1 MFQDIFEIPA
11 SPRTA
16 TLSRCLSPLL
26 IHSTRM
32 ASSDSYTTAPP
43 ASPLGAI
50 QPDLYVKKNGP
61 LFIGGIAGKSSSAG
75 LGRLHFRLSY
85 DFDKSDFIVHLI
97 EAPCDQGGFTDPYVR
112 VSLLPEVDARKR
124 QTSIHRNNPNPL
136 FDQMFK
142 FPVSHEEL
150 QFKTLVLQV
159 FDYDR
164 FSRNDI
170 IGEVTMNLSDVD
182 IANSIEIWGEIA
194 RTKKPKEDIQEVLI
208 SLSYLPSAEHPFVKV
223 YLQVNGKRVKRRKLH
238 QRREVVIQY

>member
-1 MFQDIFEIPA
+1 GSSPAIRTFAPDGGRQHPEAGHASSYPLGGGGACATGTGGNSRSPSPLRAASLDIRCGSPA
-11 SPRTA
+11 ATVLHELRTPSPSQASLASLTA

-32 ASSDSYTTAPP
+32 QQSADAFTTAPP

-61 LFIGGIAGKSSSAG
+61 IFIGGIAGKSSSSG

-97 EAPCDQGGFTDPYVR
+97 EAHDLAPSDQGGFTDPYVR
-112 VSLLPEVDARKR
+112 VSLIPEVDSRKR
-124 QTSIHRNNPNPL
+124 QTSIHRSNQNPF

-150 QFKTLVLQV
+150 HFKTLVLQV
-159 FDYDR
+159 
-164 FSRNDI
+164 
-170 IGEVTMNLSDVD
+170 
-182 IANSIEIWGEIA
+182 
-194 RTKKPKEDIQEVLI
+194 K
-208 SLSYLPSAEHPFVKV
+208 
-223 YLQVNGKRVKRRKLH
+223 
-238 QRREVVIQY
+238 